1 MRRSIR
7 LALVPTLLVSLGLT
21 ACSDKTPPATW
32 MKVEPPKV
40 STETDDIAVNEGTL
54 GDGTYWAEIAPVSG
68 SGDIVFRVLK
78 ARFGETCL
86 EWAKD
91 MGLEDGCL
99 NDYNVE
105 SYPVA
110 YVALDGTAEV
120 SVAKADGPGTSYSIN
135 ADVLKDLVRGDSNG
149 APDGYS
155 WVPFPFVV
163 TVINGFA
170 TTARQFWVP

>member
-1 MRRSIR
+1 
-7 LALVPTLLVSLGLT
+7 
-21 ACSDKTPPATW
+21 

-40 STETDDIAVNEGTL
+40 STETDDVAVNDGTI

-86 EWAKD
+86 KWAKD

-110 YVALDGTAEV
+110 YVALDEMAEV

-135 ADVLKDLVRGDSNG
+135 ADVLKGLVRGDING
-149 APDGYS
+149 APEGYA

-163 TVINGFA
+163 AVTNGYV
-170 TTARQFWVP
+170 TTAEQYWVP